1 MAEMSTTTLGLLA
14 AAVLALGWGVLIYNR
29 LVALRQRVNEGW
41 SGIDVQLKRRA
52 NLVPNLVNTV
62 KGYVQH
68 ERGTLEAVT
77 AMRARVQDA
86 AGAGPAARQEA
97 EGGLSAALVQLFAVA
112 ENYPDLKADGSF
124 VELQDS
130 LGELEDQIQMARR
143 YYNGAVRDM
152 NTLVES
158 FPSNLVAGWFRFQT
172 ADYFEIADAADRA
185 VPDVAF

>member
-1 MAEMSTTTLGLLA
+1 MAEMSTTSLVLLA
-14 AAVLALGWGVLIYNR
+14 AVGVAIGWGILIYNR
-29 LVALRQRVNEGW
+29 LVALRQRVREGW

-77 AMRARVQDA
+77 AMRARVQEA

-97 EGGLSAALVQLFAVA
+97 EAALSASLVRLFAVA
-112 ENYPDLKADGSF
+112 ENYPELRADGNF
-124 VELQDS
+124 VELQGS

-143 YYNGAVRDM
+143 YYNGAVRDLNIM
-152 NTLVES
+152 VES
-158 FPSNLVAGWFRFQT
+158 FPSNLVAGWFRFRTQEF
-172 ADYFEIADAADRA
+172 FEIADPADRA